1 MNEDKLAEIVSK
13 MVGMRMS
20 NMAGKLKEMAED
32 PNFTLRNP
40 TEVLDEIV
48 SFEYSCRYTRR
59 MTRAVERAH
68 LKFPAACLDDKL
80 SRADRKIDMSLIR
93 TLETCKWIDDKKN
106 LLLYGKTGTGKSHL
120 ACALAICA
128 IHKSKKVLY
137 TKASAMINDLSECQF
152 TGNYAATLRKYSEP
166 ELLLIDDF
174 GMMSLDIN
182 KCLHLFE
189 VLDSREG
196 SGSVIVMSQ
205 VAPKRWYDM
214 FQNNVYADACMSRL
228 INNSYRLEMQGPDM
242 RKE

>member
-128 IHKSKKVLY
+128 IQKSKKVLY